1 VVDHPSS
8 AGGPRV
14 LDTRST
20 SKALSGFLLSG
31 FLFALLGPLLPAWG
45 YHLGS
50 GFVVV
55 GNYFLSLGLGAMAA
69 GLLWRRILRRTGLAY
84 LFVLACSLACASL
97 AYLASASPPVDP
109 LWRMAGLWCLGF
121 AAGLLNAALFCAIS
135 PAYREQA
142 ATTVVGGGV
151 FHGIGCVAAAMV
163 VSASF
168 YEYSVRGILLLTAII
183 PAGFAVWYA
192 FTRWPDPFVSQEPS
206 LDRAL
211 RDFRSPPAVLFAL
224 LLFFQFGNEW
234 TIAGWLPL
242 YLIRRLGI
250 SPENSLVLT
259 ALYWLALLL
268 GRLAVLLLL
277 PVVRH
282 AKLLLGGALAAQFGC
297 IILTFT
303 NNRFGAATG
312 ILFIGAGFAT
322 IYPLVAEKLGAR
334 FPYYHPG
341 FFNGIFSFGLMG
353 GLLAPAT
360 VGYLADALG
369 MWVVAGLP
377 FVGTAMVSLLIG
389 AIWLEA
395 RISG

>member
-1 VVDHPSS
+1 MGLPSS
-8 AGGPRV
+8 AGGLRV
-14 LDTRST
+14 LDARST
-20 SKALSGFLLSG
+20 GKALSGFLLSG

-50 GFVVV
+50 GFVTV
-55 GNYFLSLGLGAMAA
+55 GNYFLSLALGVMAA
-69 GLLWRRILRRTGLAY
+69 GLVWRRILTRTGLAH
-84 LFVLACSLACASL
+84 LFVLACSLACGSL
-97 AYLASASPPVDP
+97 AYLANASPPADAI
-109 LWRMAGLWCLGF
+109 WRMGGLWCLGL
-121 AAGLLNAALFCAIS
+121 AAGLLNAGLFCAIS

-163 VSASF
+163 VSAAF
-168 YEYSVRGILLLTAII
+168 YEYSVRGILLLVAII
-183 PAGFAVWYA
+183 PAAFALWYV
-192 FTRWPDPFVSQEPS
+192 FTRWPAPFLAQEPS
-206 LDRAL
+206 FNRVL

-259 ALYWLALLL
+259 AFYWLALLL

-282 AKLLLGGALAAQFGC
+282 AKLLIGGALAAQFGC

-303 NNRFGAATG
+303 DNRFGAATG

-334 FPYYHPG
+334 FSYYHPG
-341 FFNGIFSFGLMG
+341 FFNGIFSFGLLG

-360 VGYLADALG
+360 VGYLAEALG

-377 FVGTAMVSLLIG
+377 FVGTAMVTLLIG
-389 AIWLEA
+389 TIWLEA

>member
-1 VVDHPSS
+1 
-8 AGGPRV
+8 
-14 LDTRST
+14 
-20 SKALSGFLLSG
+20 
-31 FLFALLGPLLPAWG
+31 
-45 YHLGS
+45 
-50 GFVVV
+50 
-55 GNYFLSLGLGAMAA
+55 
-69 GLLWRRILRRTGLAY
+69 
-84 LFVLACSLACASL
+84 
-97 AYLASASPPVDP
+97 
-109 LWRMAGLWCLGF
+109 
-121 AAGLLNAALFCAIS
+121 
-135 PAYREQA
+135 
-142 ATTVVGGGV
+142 
-151 FHGIGCVAAAMV
+151 
-163 VSASF
+163 
-168 YEYSVRGILLLTAII
+168 
-183 PAGFAVWYA
+183 
-192 FTRWPDPFVSQEPS
+192 
-206 LDRAL
+206 
-211 RDFRSPPAVLFAL
+211 LFAL

-250 SPENSLVLT
+250 SPENSLLLT

-303 NNRFGAATG
+303 NNLFGAATG

-334 FPYYHPG
+334 FSYYHPG
-341 FFNGIFSFGLMG
+341 FFNGIFSFGLLG

-360 VGYLADALG
+360 VGYLADSLG